1 MKQESGSR
9 LMKFWFIC
17 TLICVFYELSFACFV
32 AGITIIRALTKRKW
46 HISPCLIFTLHAN
59 GMLIIVTDQRSMAS
73 VILLPPH
80 SPTPPHPTSITAH
93 PLTTL
98 AMRKSF
104 GNEHIVCILF
114 FPGPWWSM
122 ECRMGLNDV
131 PAWAIFPF
139 DQRWQKKRRLCLW
152 IEGKTTNE
160 DKRFSFTCSA
170 SHSFLYFFLSL
181 CFIKQMRSLNIR
193 SCNALLAG

>member
-1 MKQESGSR
+1 MTQESGSR

-17 TLICVFYELSFACFV
+17 TLICIFYELSFACFV
-32 AGITIIRALTKRKW
+32 AGITIIRALMIRKW
-46 HISPCLIFTLHAN
+46 HIPPCLIFTLHAN
-59 GMLIIVTDQRSMAS
+59 GMLIIVMDQRSMVS

-80 SPTPPHPTSITAH
+80 SPNQPHLHHHTPANV
-93 PLTTL
+93 L

-122 ECRMGLNDV
+122 ECRMGFNDV

-139 DQRWQKKRRLCLW
+139 DQRWKKWRLCLW
-152 IEGKTTNE
+152 IEGTTTNVSLV
-160 DKRFSFTCSA
+160 FS
-170 SHSFLYFFLSL
+170 
-181 CFIKQMRSLNIR
+181 
-193 SCNALLAG
+193 